1 LKRISLFQ
9 STLKYKNIINIYR
22 FLSWFL
28 TSLFFLIN
36 SPSNFNV
43 FKFTFVSLLF
53 FSSLIIVWLYEK
65 VKHIKWRIIV
75 LLLIEMIGISLLL
88 IPTGALD
95 SPFLWYAL
103 NPVLLAASVLPAS
116 YSWLI
121 LMFYLGST
129 SITSYI
135 ITGGSLEVAVIDQH
149 SPLLLVFILITL
161 AVQLMSAAKKELAIK
176 NQQLEKQR
184 RDLESTNQKLGVS
197 IRQNQESIEHIMSLY
212 QITEWITSKSSQENV
227 GKTFSE
233 YARLLSKSPLAFF
246 WMSNDQGEKDN
257 ISFSRKGEGAEVK
270 IKEMSMNIKKCWIES
285 GFQHTPAKMH
295 LSGKTFLVTTV
306 TSTTRKFGVIGIELE
321 ESLDEQ
327 MLTKQLIFLADL
339 SSIVLERIAYEDIN
353 HKMILLEEQ
362 NRIANEIHDS
372 VSQRL
377 FSIVYGIH
385 SLKRSPIDKHFLDQ
399 LSVIEECSREAA
411 AELRECIY
419 KLSSRKNSEKTFVNN
434 LEVYLTQLSKLNDK
448 KINLFTSGDSETI
461 PLLEKQRIF
470 RIVKE
475 SVGNAIRHGN
485 ATELMVRLS
494 VFQDYSTLEIEDN
507 GSGFDLRKLG
517 FKKGLGLQNM
527 CDLAELSKGSFK
539 IHSQIGKGTKIN
551 IVLSHSI
558 TIAI

>member
-1 LKRISLFQ
+1 MKRISLFQ
-9 STLKYKNIINIYR
+9 STLKYKDITNIYR

-28 TSLFFLIN
+28 TSLFFLLN
-36 SPSNFNV
+36 SPSHFNV
-43 FKFTFVSLLF
+43 FKFTVVSLLF
-53 FSSLIIVWLYEK
+53 LSSLLIVWLYEK
-65 VKHIKWRIIV
+65 VRHIKWRIIV
-75 LLLIEMIGISLLL
+75 LLLVEMIGISLLL

-103 NPVLLAASVLPAS
+103 NPVLLAASVLPAT

-129 SITSYI
+129 SVTSYI
-135 ITGGSLEVAVIDQH
+135 ITGASMQFEVIGQH
-149 SPLLLVFILITL
+149 SPLLLVFILTTL
-161 AVQLMSAAKKELAIK
+161 AVQLLSAAKKELAIK
-176 NQQLEKQR
+176 NRQLEKQR
-184 RDLESTNQKLGVS
+184 RDLESTNQKLEVS

-212 QITEWITSKSSQENV
+212 QITEGITSKNSRENV

-246 WMSNDQGEKDN
+246 WMSNDQGDKEN
-257 ISFSRKGEGAEVK
+257 IYFSRKGKGLEVK
-270 IKEMSMNIKKCWIES
+270 IKEMNVNIKKSWIES
-285 GFQHTPAKMH
+285 GFHHTPAKMH

-306 TSTTRKFGVIGIELE
+306 TSTTRKFGVIGVELAK
-321 ESLDEQ
+321 SIDEQ
-327 MLTKQLIFLADL
+327 MLSKQLIFLADL

-385 SLKRSPIDKHFLDQ
+385 SLKRLTVDDNLLGQ

-411 AELRECIY
+411 SELRECIY
-419 KLSSRKNSEKTFVNN
+419 KLSSRKNSEKTFVDH
-434 LEVYLTQLSKLNDK
+434 LETYLTQLSKLNEK
-448 KINLFTSGDSETI
+448 TINLVTSGDAEKI
-461 PLLEKQRIF
+461 PFIEKQRIL
-470 RIVKE
+470 RLVKE

-485 ATELMVRLS
+485 ATELVVRLS
-494 VFQDYSTLEIEDN
+494 VFQDHSMLEIEDD
-507 GSGFDLRKLG
+507 GSGFDLRKPGL
-517 FKKGLGLQNM
+517 KRGLGLQNM

-551 IVLSHSI
+551 IKLSHSI